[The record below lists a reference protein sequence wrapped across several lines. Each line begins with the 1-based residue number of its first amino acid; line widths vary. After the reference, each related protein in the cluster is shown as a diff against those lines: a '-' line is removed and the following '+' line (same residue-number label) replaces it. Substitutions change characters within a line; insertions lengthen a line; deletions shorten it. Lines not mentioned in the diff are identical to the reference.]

1 MLTVSGLK
9 SGYGALPVLHGVDL
23 AISAGEVVGL
33 LGRNGAGKTT
43 LLRTLGGALV
53 AQAGTIR
60 IDGRDVSRSR
70 TYMRARAG
78 IAHVPQGRGIFGRLT
93 VEENLE
99 VGTRAAGKIDVKRLL
114 DEAYAHF
121 PILRDRRRQMAGTFS
136 GGQQQMLAIARAL
149 CGQPKALLLDEPSEG
164 IQPNIVQEI
173 GELVPRLARERG
185 IAVLLVEQNLDLALH
200 ASGRCIVMDKGLIVH
215 AAETSAFRNEEL
227 LAQFLAL

>member
-43 LLRTLGGALV
+43 LLRTLGGAL
-53 AQAGTIR
+53 ATQAGTIR

-70 TYMRARAG
+70 AYMRARAG

>member
-1 MLTVSGLK
+1 MLEVSGLK

-23 AISAGEVVGL
+23 SISAGEVVGL

-43 LLRTLGGALV
+43 LLRTLGGALTT
-53 AQAGTIR
+53 QAGSIR
-60 IDGRDVSRSR
+60 IDGGDVSRSR
-70 TYMRARAG
+70 AFMRARAG

-99 VGTRAAGKIDVKRLL
+99 VGTRAAGKADVKRLL

-121 PILRDRRRQMAGTFS
+121 PILRERRRQMAGTFS

-200 ASGRCIVMDKGLIVH
+200 ASDRCIVMDKGLVVH